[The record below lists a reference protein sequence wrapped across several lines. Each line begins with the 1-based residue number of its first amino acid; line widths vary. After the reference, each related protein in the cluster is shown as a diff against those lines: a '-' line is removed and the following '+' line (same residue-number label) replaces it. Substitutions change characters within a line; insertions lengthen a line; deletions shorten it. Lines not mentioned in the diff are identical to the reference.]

1 MGDTDILLL
10 LVMLCALVGAVSDS
24 ETKPR
29 TMLGEKREAPPKRV
43 LSPVVTD
50 ALKLARGK
58 PLRRPEGP
66 RFSPAPSQRT
76 RRWWLR

>member
-10 LVMLCALVGAVSDS
+10 LVILCALVAAVSDS
-24 ETKPR
+24 AKPR
-29 TMLGEKREAPPKRV
+29 SGLGEKREVPPKRV

-66 RFSPAPSQRT
+66 GFSPAPSQRT